1 MDYGIKE
8 SEFWEMSIDE
18 LIRAIN
24 SKKRIIKQKAQERA
38 NFDYILAD
46 LIGRSIGRLYSNQMS
61 LPEISEAY
69 PNLFDSQKTEE
80 AKDELSAQRFKLFAN
95 SFNKRIKQEVQKGE

>member
-80 AKDELSAQRFKLFAN
+80 AKDELSA
-95 SFNKRIKQEVQKGE
+95 